1 MFIKTAAVVAFTGL
15 LSLSS
20 FASEKSICGTTD
32 DRVPSNNP
40 KVARALDSRTGTGGC
55 TLTMIS
61 PTCAISAG
69 HCKSVLKVAEFNT
82 PMSDSR
88 GRIQHPGE
96 EDVYD
101 IDQDSIVY
109 RNGGIGNDYAVMRVL
124 PNKITGALAGDVQ
137 GFYTVSFE
145 KPNVGDVVRITGY
158 GLDRNDRVRNLAQ
171 QTHTGEITLAGS
183 SRNATQMNHIAD
195 TMGGNSGSSI
205 INEATGEVV
214 AIHTHGGC
222 SSRGG
227 SNSSTLI
234 STHQVYMDAIKACL
248 NTEVRR

>member
-1 MFIKTAAVVAFTGL
+1 MLTKATAVIAFTGL

-20 FASEKSICGTTD
+20 FASEKSICGATD

-55 TLTMIS
+55 TVTMIGR
-61 PTCAISAG
+61 TCAISAG
-69 HCKSVLKVAEFNT
+69 HCKSVLKIAEFNT

-96 EDVYD
+96 EDVYE

-109 RNGGIGNDYAVMRVL
+109 KNGGIGNDYAVMKVL
-124 PNKITGALAGDVQ
+124 PNKKTGAYAGDVQ
-137 GFYTVSFE
+137 GSYNVSFE
-145 KPNVGDVVRITGY
+145 KPNVGDIIRITGY

-171 QTHTGEITLAGS
+171 QTHTGEITVAGS
-183 SRNATQMNHIAD
+183 RSNASQMNHIAD

-205 INEATGEVV
+205 INEITGEVV

-234 STHQVYMDAIKACL
+234 SAHQVYMDAITACL
-248 NTEVRR
+248 ATEPQ

>member
-1 MFIKTAAVVAFTGL
+1 MFTKTAAIVAFSGL
-15 LSLSS
+15 LSISS
-20 FASEKSICGTTD
+20 IASDKSICGNTD
-32 DRVPSNNP
+32 DRIPSNDP

-55 TLTMIS
+55 TVTMIS
-61 PTCAISAG
+61 STCAVSAG

-88 GRIQHPGE
+88 GRIQHPSE

-109 RNGGIGNDYAVMRVL
+109 KNGGIGNDYSVMKVL

-137 GFYTVSFE
+137 GYYTVSFE
-145 KPNVGDVVRITGY
+145 APTPGDIIRITGF

-171 QTHTGEITLAGS
+171 QTHTGEVKLAGS
-183 SRNATQMNHIAD
+183 RSNSSEMSHVAD

-205 INEATGEVV
+205 INEVTGEVV

-227 SNSSTLI
+227 SNSSTMI
-234 STHQVYMDAIKACL
+234 AAHQVYMDAITACL
-248 NTEVRR
+248 ETEVK